1 MNDDLMELYQEVIM
15 EHNRNPRN
23 YGVLANANRA
33 AAGFNPLC
41 GDKINLKLHIDSE
54 NKITAVMFEGSGCA
68 ISIAS
73 ASLLT
78 ETLRGKTVAE
88 AYTLFEQFHALLTG
102 HPTEGIPL
110 GKLAV
115 FAGVN
120 AFPTRVKCA
129 TLAWHTLKAA
139 LLNNNTTVSTET
151 GHD

>member
-1 MNDDLMELYQEVIM
+1 MNDDLIELYQEVIM

-23 YGVLANANRA
+23 YGVLANANREA
-33 AAGFNPLC
+33 SGFNPLC
-41 GDKINLKLHIDSE
+41 GDKIHLKLHIAAD
-54 NKITAVMFEGSGCA
+54 NTITAVMFEGSGCA

-78 ETLRGKTVAE
+78 EILHRKTVAE
-88 AYTLFEQFHALLTG
+88 AYTLFEQFHELLTG
-102 HPTEGIPL
+102 HPSDIPL

-120 AFPTRVKCA
+120 AFPARVKCA

-139 LLNNNTTVSTET
+139 LLNNNVIVSTET
-151 GHD
+151 GHE

>member
-15 EHNRNPRN
+15 EHNRHPRN
-23 YGVLANANRA
+23 YGVLTNANREA
-33 AAGFNPLC
+33 SGFNPLC
-41 GDKINLKLHIDSE
+41 GDKIHLKLHIDTD

-78 ETLRGKTVAE
+78 EILQGKTVAE
-88 AYTLFEQFHALLTG
+88 AYTLFEQFHELLTG
-102 HPTEGIPL
+102 HPTDIPL

-120 AFPTRVKCA
+120 AFPARVKCA

-139 LLNNNTTVSTET
+139 LLNNHVIVSTET
-151 GHD
+151 GHE